1 MPLLLLKLLG
11 IGKWLREAATGAFR
25 WIVSSPVH
33 MLIFALCVSLAG
45 NFWLYRG
52 KSKAIEQRD
61 AWHLA
66 FDKQKAAYI
75 AAQREAEAKQKA
87 ADQSNI
93 AGQLAAIRQQD
104 AAHVQLE
111 AARRSA
117 VSEFRTAGRVRLEAA
132 CRSPSGAGV
141 APLRDNP
148 RPPADGQAP
157 GDFVAVKPEQIDAWS
172 EIELQNAER
181 GQFLRG
187 LVSQGLAV
195 PQSALPEVEF
205 GGK

>member
-1 MPLLLLKLLG
+1 MLSLPFNPFSGLTAKIYGGIAIAAITFGAVQTVRIEGLRIWPLKIEG
-11 IGKWLREAATGAFR
+11 YAAANARLTA
-25 WIVSSPVH
+25 
-33 MLIFALCVSLAG
+33 
-45 NFWLYRG
+45 
-52 KSKAIEQRD
+52 E
-61 AWHLA
+61 
-66 FDKQKAAYI
+66 KAAYI

>member
-1 MPLLLLKLLG
+1 MFGIAIKAIFSGMIKRLLG
-11 IGKWLREAATGAFR
+11 AATALFSAVRAYPREAA
-25 WIVSSPVH
+25 IV
-33 MLIFALCVSLAG
+33 ALLLALAWTWHG
-45 NFWLYRG
+45 NT
-52 KSKAIEQRD
+52 KRD
-61 AWHLA
+61 RV
-66 FDKQKAAYI
+66 I
-75 AAQREAEAKQKA
+75 AAKDAQIGQMIAAAKQAEAKQKA

-104 AAHVQLE
+104 AAHDQLE

-157 GDFVAVKPEQIDAWS
+157 GDLVAVLPKQIDAWS

-187 LVSQGLAV
+187 LVEQGLAV
-195 PQSALPEVEF
+195 PQSVLPDPAF

>member
-25 WIVSSPVH
+25 WIVASPAH

-45 NFWLYRG
+45 NFVQFRG
-52 KSKAIEQRD
+52 NVKRD
-61 AWHLA
+61 RV
-66 FDKQKAAYI
+66 I
-75 AAQREAEAKQKA
+75 AAKDAQIAQMIESSKQAEAKQKA
-87 ADQSNI
+87 ADQTNI
-93 AGQLAAIRQQD
+93 AGQLAAIKQQD

-117 VSEFRTAGRVRLEAA
+117 VSEFIAAGQLRTKAA
-132 CRSPSGAGV
+132 CRSASGASET
-141 APLRDNP
+141 PLRDNP

-157 GDFVAVKPEQIDAWS
+157 GDFVAVRPKQIDAWS

-187 LVSQGLAV
+187 LVDQGLAV
-195 PQSALPEVEF
+195 PQSVLPDPAF

>member
-1 MPLLLLKLLG
+1 MPLLILKLLG
-11 IGKWLREAATGAFR
+11 IGRWLKQALGTLLGLIRTYPLQAAL
-25 WIVSSPVH
+25 IVS
-33 MLIFALCVSLAG
+33 LCLSG
-45 NFWLYRG
+45 WLWRG
-52 KSKAIEQRD
+52 KAKAIEQRD
-61 AWHLA
+61 AALA
-66 FDKQKAAYI
+66 EVVSQRYKFEQTQKQ
-75 AAQREAEAKQKA
+75 AEAKQKA

-93 AGQLAAIRQQD
+93 AGQLAAIKQQD

-117 VSEFRTAGRVRLEAA
+117 VSEFIAAGQLRTQAA
-132 CRSPSGAGV
+132 CRSPSGAGA

-157 GDFVAVKPEQIDAWS
+157 GDLVAVKPEQIDAWS

-187 LVSQGLAV
+187 LVDQGLAV
-195 PQSALPEVEF
+195 PQSVLPDPQF
-205 GGK
+205 